1 VAGEVMASPAW
12 AGLPLR
18 GGAAAST
25 GALPHRKPCA
35 GAGPAPEQA
44 KPLKEEPMANPR
56 TIAYAD
62 LESLAGQEVGVS
74 DWHLIDQNRVNLFA
88 EATGDHQWIHV
99 DVERAT
105 KLMGGPIAHGFLTL
119 SLLPMLGA
127 EVLRV
132 EGVTRGI
139 NYGSDKVRFTNM
151 VPVGS
156 KVRLRQKCL
165 SVEAKSGGKQMKM
178 EATVEID
185 GKDRPAL
192 VAESITVLYG

>member
-1 VAGEVMASPAW
+1 MAEP
-12 AGLPLR
+12 
-18 GGAAAST
+18 
-25 GALPHRKPCA
+25 RKVS
-35 GAGPAPEQA
+35 
-44 KPLKEEPMANPR
+44 
-56 TIAYAD
+56 YAD

-74 DWHLIDQNRVNLFA
+74 DWHTIDQDRVNKFA

-99 DVERAT
+99 DVARAT
-105 KLMGGPIAHGFLTL
+105 KEIGGPIAHGFLTL
-119 SLLPMLGA
+119 SLLPMLGS

-132 EGVTRGI
+132 EGTTRGI

-178 EATVEID
+178 EATVEIE